1 MNKTLIFAKR
11 NFLELFRDLLTLIF
25 TILLPVGIFLI
36 MLFLTKQ
43 LDIPNPA
50 FEIQSFT
57 PATIIFSF
65 SFLTLFTS
73 MLVAK
78 DRQTAFLTRLLVSPL
93 KAHDY
98 ILGYMLP
105 ITLISLIQNLILF
118 AVALLFGLQFSFNI
132 ILVIVATL
140 PVSIIFSSLGLIL
153 GSIFNDK
160 QASAISSLL
169 IQVVAFTSGMWF
181 DLNLIGGVYKTICYI
196 LPFANSVDLLKYILA
211 GDYTKA
217 IIPLII
223 VLSYM
228 ILLTILSIII
238 FKKIGTKK

>member
-1 MNKTLIFAKR
+1 
-11 NFLELFRDLLTLIF
+11 
-25 TILLPVGIFLI
+25 
-36 MLFLTKQ
+36 
-43 LDIPNPA
+43 
-50 FEIQSFT
+50 
-57 PATIIFSF
+57 
-65 SFLTLFTS
+65 
-73 MLVAK
+73 
-78 DRQTAFLTRLLVSPL
+78 
-93 KAHDY
+93 
-98 ILGYMLP
+98 MLP

-181 DLNLIGGVYKTICYI
+181 DLNLVGGVYKTICYI
-196 LPFANSVDLLKYILA
+196 LPFANSVDLLKYILV

-223 VLSYM
+223 VLGYM
-228 ILLTILSIII
+228 LLLTILSIIT